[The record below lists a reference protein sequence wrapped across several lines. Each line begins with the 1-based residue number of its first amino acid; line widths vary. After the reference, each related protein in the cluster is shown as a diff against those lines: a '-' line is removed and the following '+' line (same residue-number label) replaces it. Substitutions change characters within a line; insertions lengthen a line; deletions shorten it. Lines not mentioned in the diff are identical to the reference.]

1 MCVNI
6 MNRTRYFFLGHVNR
20 RFPEI
25 TGEIIRKSEAPAV
38 GHHSR
43 HGLEL
48 YTGVYTYILVHDF
61 RMEAAVK
68 KRWSVTVS
76 DLQAWSYIILDCQLR
91 AMREKHFFFFS
102 RTTVFLVGPHVV
114 CPFGMED

>member
-1 MCVNI
+1 MQKDHICTLTLISVNYI
-6 MNRTRYFFLGHVNR
+6 NNR

-43 HGLEL
+43 HGLDL
-48 YTGVYTYILVHDF
+48 YTGIYILVHDF
-61 RMEAAVK
+61 RMEAAVEK
-68 KRWSVTVS
+68 HWSVTVS
-76 DLQAWSYIILDCQLR
+76 DLQAWTYTILDCQLR
-91 AMREKHFFFFS
+91 TMCAKHFFFL